1 MLPQRLKI
9 LRKQNNWTQLVTA
22 TKLNIPRGTY
32 AHYEIGK
39 RQPDYGTL
47 SNIADLYNVSIDY
60 LIGRTDNC
68 TPIGQVKKT
77 KGIDEQIND
86 LLKQLEE
93 NTTLNNS
100 SLDEETKRILI
111 KMLNTT
117 KEIVQNTNKRNNNRF
132 I

>member
-9 LRKQNNWTQLVTA
+9 LRKQNNWTQLITA
-22 TKLNIPRGTY
+22 TKLHIPRGTY

-60 LIGRTDNC
+60 LIGRTDDC
-68 TPIGQVKKT
+68 TPIGQQKKS
-77 KGIDEQIND
+77 KEINEQIND
-86 LLKQLEE
+86 LLIQIQE
-93 NTTLNNS
+93 NGKDSIN
-100 SLDEETKRILI
+100 EETKKILI

-117 KEIVQNTNKRNNNRF
+117 KELVQNINKNINL
-132 I
+132 

>member
-9 LRKQNNWTQLVTA
+9 LRKQNNWTQLITA

-60 LIGRTDNC
+60 LIGRTDDC
-68 TPIGQVKKT
+68 TPIGQPKKS
-77 KGIDEQIND
+77 KEIDEQIND
-86 LLKQLEE
+86 LLRQIQE
-93 NTTLNNS
+93 NGKDSINK
-100 SLDEETKRILI
+100 ETQKILI

-117 KEIVQNTNKRNNNRF
+117 KELVQNINKNINL
-132 I
+132 